1 MLTRSHMLT
10 RLSGAA
16 RTPALARY
24 AARPSHGLRL
34 AARGLSSTPP
44 PAEEQQSAEA
54 AAAAAAA
61 APLPPSEAATGE
73 ASRMEFQAETKKL
86 LNIVANSLYTDKEVF
101 VRELVS
107 NASDALEKRR
117 YQMLSGGTASD
128 DGSAEMGITIST
140 DKEANTLTIQDNGI
154 GMSRDELVNNLG
166 TIARSGTKS
175 FAQQL
180 NESKAGVPDGG
191 AAANVIG
198 QFGVGFYAV
207 FMVADEVTVYSRRHD
222 EEQAHCWT
230 STGDGAYSLSEASG
244 VQPGTKI
251 VLKLKPEEAT
261 YSSRFHIEQNI
272 RKYSNFVGFPINV
285 DGERV
290 NTIDAIWTKSK
301 NEVTEEQHGEFFRYV
316 AQSFDDPRYTLHFNA
331 DSPISIR
338 ALFYVPQSHM
348 EKWGMARQDVG
359 VHLYSRKVLIQ
370 SRCEGLLPEWM
381 RFFKGVVDSEDLPL
395 NISRETMQDSAL
407 MRKLSTVLAK
417 RAVKFLIERA
427 KADSTAY
434 LSFYKEFG
442 QFIKEGVYTDFDNK
456 NEVAKLLRFET
467 SRGEPGE
474 LVSLDDYVGRM
485 SATQNDE
492 IYWLV
497 APTRDSALSSAYMEA
512 FKSRGVEVLLLYS
525 TVDEFV
531 MTNLMNYGGKSL
543 VSAEQAKLDLDT
555 PASSS
560 LSDEQFES
568 VKAWLVEAVDGVK
581 EVQLSTRLTD
591 SPAIVVGHE
600 SASMRR
606 MMAMVESGTAPTL
619 PPQTLEINGAHP
631 IITSL
636 AKAKE
641 ADPALAKRVAD
652 QVFSNALVAAGLL
665 DDPRTML
672 PNVNAILEEVLSK
685 HKAAPTDAEAAAAK
699 AE

>member
-1 MLTRSHMLT
+1 
-10 RLSGAA
+10 
-16 RTPALARY
+16 
-24 AARPSHGLRL
+24 
-34 AARGLSSTPP
+34 
-44 PAEEQQSAEA
+44 
-54 AAAAAAA
+54 
-61 APLPPSEAATGE
+61 
-73 ASRMEFQAETKKL
+73 MEFQAETKKL
-86 LNIVANSLYTDKEVF
+86 LSIVANSLYTDKEVF

-117 YQMLSGGTASD
+117 YAELSAGSDGAVSDGVGGEA
-128 DGSAEMGITIST
+128 AEMGITITT
-140 DKEANTLTIQDNGI
+140 DKDANTLTIQDNGI

-180 NESKAGVPDGG
+180 AEQNTGVADGG

-207 FMVADEVTVYSRRHD
+207 FMVADEVTVFSRRHD
-222 EEQAHCWT
+222 EEQAHCWS

-244 VQPGTKI
+244 VSAGTKI

-261 YSSRFHIEQNI
+261 YASRFHIEQNI

-301 NEVTEEQHGEFFRYV
+301 QEVTIEQHNEFFRYV
-316 AQSFDDPRYTLHFNA
+316 AQSFDDPRYTLHFAA
-331 DSPISIR
+331 DAPVSIR

-407 MRKLSTVLAK
+407 MRKLSNVLAK

-427 KADSTAY
+427 KVDKEAY
-434 LSFYKEFG
+434 LSFYQEFG

-467 SRGEPGE
+467 TRGEAGE

-485 SATQNDE
+485 SASQNDE
-492 IYWLV
+492 IYWLL
-497 APTRDSALSSAYMEA
+497 APTRDTALSSAYMEA
-512 FKSRGVEVLLLYS
+512 FRAKGVEVLLLYS

-531 MTNLMNYGGKSL
+531 MNNLMAYSGKTL
-543 VSAEQAKLDLDT
+543 VSAEQAKLDLDDT
-555 PASSS
+555 SGSA
-560 LSDEQFES
+560 LSGDE
-568 VKAWLVEAVDGVK
+568 AEAVGKWMTEAVSGIK
-581 EVQLSTRLTD
+581 EVKLSTRLTD
-591 SPAIVVGHE
+591 SPAIIVGHE

-606 MMAMVESGTAPTL
+606 MMSMVESGRAPQL
-619 PPQTLEINGAHP
+619 PPQTLEINGSHP

-636 AKAKE
+636 NSARE
-641 ADPALAKRVAD
+641 ADSALAEKVAE
-652 QVFSNALVAAGLL
+652 QVYNNALVAAGLM

-672 PNVNAILEEVLSK
+672 PNVNALLEQVLSA
-685 HKAAPTDAEAAAAK
+685 HAPTAAGEEK
-699 AE
+699 KD

>member
-1 MLTRSHMLT
+1 
-10 RLSGAA
+10 
-16 RTPALARY
+16 
-24 AARPSHGLRL
+24 
-34 AARGLSSTPP
+34 
-44 PAEEQQSAEA
+44 
-54 AAAAAAA
+54 
-61 APLPPSEAATGE
+61 
-73 ASRMEFQAETKKL
+73 MEFQAETKKL

-117 YQMLSGGTASD
+117 YEVLSGGSTASP
-128 DGSAEMGITIST
+128 DGAEMGISIYT
-140 DKEANTLTIQDNGI
+140 DKDANTLTIQDNGI
-154 GMSRDELVNNLG
+154 GMTREELVNNLG

-180 NESKAGVPDGG
+180 AESNAGVPDGG

-207 FMVADEVTVYSRRHD
+207 FMVADEVTVFSRRHD
-222 EEQAHCWT
+222 DEQAHCWT
-230 STGDGAYSLSEASG
+230 STGDGSYSLSEASG
-244 VQPGTKI
+244 VSAGTKI
-251 VLKLKPEEAT
+251 VLKLKPEEST
-261 YSSRFHIEQNI
+261 YASRFHIEQNI
-272 RKYSNFVGFPINV
+272 RKYSNFVGFPITV

-290 NTIDAIWTKSK
+290 NTVEAIWTKSK
-301 NEVTEEQHGEFFRYV
+301 SEVTEEQHNEFFRYV

-331 DSPISIR
+331 DSPLSIR

-407 MRKLSTVLAK
+407 MRKLSSVLAK

-427 KADSTAY
+427 KVDKDAY
-434 LSFYKEFG
+434 LDFYKEFG
-442 QFIKEGVYTDFDNK
+442 QFIKEGVYTDWDNK

-467 SRGEPGE
+467 SRGEAGE

-485 SATQNDE
+485 GPTQNDE
-492 IYWLV
+492 IYWLL
-497 APTRDSALSSAYMEA
+497 APTRETALSSAYMEA
-512 FKSRGVEVLLLYS
+512 FKAKGVEVLLLYS

-531 MTNLMNYGGKSL
+531 MTNLMNYGGKTL
-543 VSAEQAKLDLDT
+543 VSAEQAQLDLDS
-555 PASSS
+555 PAGSA
-560 LSDEQFES
+560 LSDEQAEA
-568 VKAWLVEAVDGVK
+568 VKSWLVETVSGVK
-581 EVQLSTRLTD
+581 EVKLSSRLTD

-606 MMAMVESGTAPTL
+606 MMTMVESGRAPTL
-619 PPQTLEINGAHP
+619 PPQTLEINGSHP

-636 AKAKE
+636 ARAKDE
-641 ADPALAKRVAD
+641 DPAIAAKVAE
-652 QVFSNALVAAGLL
+652 QVFNNALVQAGLL

-672 PNVNAILEEVLSK
+672 ENVNAILEKVLSP
-685 HKAAPTDAEAAAAK
+685 HAPAK

>member
-1 MLTRSHMLT
+1 
-10 RLSGAA
+10 
-16 RTPALARY
+16 
-24 AARPSHGLRL
+24 
-34 AARGLSSTPP
+34 
-44 PAEEQQSAEA
+44 
-54 AAAAAAA
+54 
-61 APLPPSEAATGE
+61 
-73 ASRMEFQAETKKL
+73 MEFQAETKKL

-251 VLKLKPEEAT
+251 VLKLKPDEAT